1 HPSIIMWSAGN
12 EIPITETA
20 CFQFMAHLLRY
31 SRSLDDTRLTSC
43 VLEFWTALVLPKAFT
58 KEVDILCCNQYLG
71 WYYLSAYNLNL
82 FMDVLY
88 QRSNKLWFITE
99 FGGGAKYGFHDTTQ
113 IPDKYSEER
122 QSSILGHSIKV
133 FNSKNYVAG
142 WFIWIYRDF
151 CSHKRLNKFQ
161 EGFNRKGIVSE
172 KNQQKLIARSM
183 PKLVNQELENIRHHK
198 VANLILYAVLYPL
211 IRLASIITALLLTK
225 FSDTG
230 DKYYVRKPESES

>member
-1 HPSIIMWSAGN
+1 STGN
-12 EIPITETA
+12 EIPITEKA
-20 CFQFMAHLLRY
+20 CLQFMTLLLRY
-31 SRSLDDTRLTSC
+31 SRSLDDTRLISC
-43 VLEFWTALVLPKAFT
+43 VLEFWTALVLPTVFAQ
-58 KEVDILCCNQYLG
+58 EVDVLCCNEYLG

-88 QRSNKLWFITE
+88 QRTKKPWFITE
-99 FGGGAKYGFHDTTQ
+99 FGAGAKYGFHDLAQ

-151 CSHKRLNKFQ
+151 RSHKRLNKFQ

-172 KNQQKLIARSM
+172 KNQRKMIARSM
-183 PKLVNQELENIRHHK
+183 PTLVNQELENITRHN

-211 IRLASIITALLLTK
+211 IRSASIIIALVLTK
-225 FSDTG
+225 FSDSG
-230 DKYYVRKPESES
+230 DKYYLRKPESES